1 MHALK
6 TKWLAVSVVFVAL
19 IAHGLSQTPAPARG
33 SAGGSAPAPGR
44 IVAIGDLHSDIGV
57 TRRAFRLAGAT
68 NEKDEW
74 IGRSLTVVQLG
85 DLIGRSDDE
94 RQVLDFIFD
103 VRRKAEAGGGKVH
116 ALIGNH
122 EVMGGR

>member
-1 MHALK
+1 MHTLK
-6 TKWLAVSVVFVAL
+6 TNWLLVSLALVAL
-19 IAHGLSQTPAPARG
+19 VGLGLGQTPAPVARV
-33 SAGGSAPAPGR
+33 
-44 IVAIGDLHSDIGV
+44 VAIGDLHSDIGV
-57 TRRAFRLAGAT
+57 ARRAFRLAGAI

-74 IGRSLTVVQLG
+74 IGKSLNVVQLG

-103 VRRKAEAGGGKVH
+103 IRRKAEAGGGKVH